1 MLQIEM
7 ERVTE
12 FNEEELNL
20 LTDKA
25 LMPLKQRISQKLEDM
40 LSELHTQL
48 NTNVLDSKYDLPESI
63 FAQGPKISR
72 GENYQ
77 SYSYRVLDFPRHIQ
91 QGDIFLFRSLALW
104 GHHFSFHLIL
114 SGSYLETFG
123 KKLYTF
129 PKKYPAGFYWVTD
142 DTPWD
147 WIYQPQTYTPLNK
160 MGKGEIEKAVHEQS
174 FVKIT
179 CFLPLENFPK
189 MQKTGLQSWQF
200 WQRVLFDKK

>member
-48 NTNVLDSKYDLPESI
+48 NINSLDSKYDLPESI
-63 FAQGPKISR
+63 FTQGPKISK

-77 SYSYRVLDFPRHIQ
+77 TYSYRVLDFPRHIQ

-114 SGSYLETFG
+114 SGSYLEKYG

-129 PKKYPAGFYWVTD
+129 SKSYPAGFYWVTD
-142 DTPWD
+142 ETPWD

-160 MGKGEIEKAVHEQS
+160 MGKDEIEKAVHEQS
-174 FVKIT
+174 FVKVT
-179 CFLPLENFPK
+179 CFLPLESYKK